1 MAVFECRPW
10 LGSFSGVGGA
20 WKQLYDKTNP
30 REDPQYTKDVLDWT
44 KVRKTHRCGPEVGPT
59 AAFYC
64 CTPTG
69 MRGPTCISWAS
80 LTHLSRS
87 KRATKAIHG
96 VGLPSHG
103 P

>member
-44 KVRKTHRCGPEVGPT
+44 KVRKTRRADCSLLLLYSHRN
-59 AAFYC
+59 A
-64 CTPTG
+64 
-69 MRGPTCISWAS
+69 RAS
-80 LTHLSRS
+80 LYLLGQSNMFL
-87 KRATKAIHG
+87 AEAG
-96 VGLPSHG
+96 AG
-103 P
+103 